1 MNFAAISMIEGGRPA
16 PLPKDE
22 PQRLAYVRECGILD
36 TPDEASF
43 DRLTRLTARLTGAP
57 LAGISVIDDHRQWIK
72 SRFGPLDRESPRQ
85 ISFCSYALLSNDPF
99 TVPDALQDERF
110 RTNPLVLGPPYI
122 RFYAG
127 VPLVSSIGYRL
138 GALFIVDT
146 EAGELSPADTD
157 TLTDLAALATDMIEN
172 RSKWLP
178 LG

>member
-1 MNFAAISMIEGGRPA
+1 MSISSIAAAEGGEPA

-57 LAGISVIDDHRQWIK
+57 IAGLSVLDDHRQWIK
-72 SRFGPLDRESPRQ
+72 SQFGGLGKETSRE
-85 ISFCSYALLSNDPF
+85 ISFCSYALLSNGLF
-99 TVPDALQDERF
+99 VVPDAHADARF
-110 RTNPLVLGPPYI
+110 RNNPLVTGPPHI

-127 VPLVSSIGYRL
+127 APLISSVGYRL
-138 GALFIVDT
+138 GALFILGND
-146 EAGELSPADTD
+146 AGQLAEHHHE
-157 TLTDLAALATDMIEN
+157 TLIDLAALATDMIEN